1 MPCRCRCKFAVNCEG
16 RISLHII
23 ECTSEY
29 LRHVRSWEFS
39 LSENSAINH
48 GSIRQSSA
56 NRDRRTFPTS
66 HQSTTPP
73 PYKADCRLTEPIAR
87 SPCQKVIWHHHLHA
101 SVYCDGN
108 TVVCNCTWQHDTLHA
123 APNAAISKPRAD
135 AGETQPRPPIFVCK
149 IGVKHRVLFL
159 L

>member
-1 MPCRCRCKFAVNCEG
+1 MFRWPPFMPCRCRCKFAVNCEG

-87 SPCQKVIWHHHLHA
+87 SPCPKVIWHHTCMPQCAAMAILLSATVHGSMTRCMLLPTLPSRSHA
-101 SVYCDGN
+101 PTPEKHSRDHRSSC
-108 TVVCNCTWQHDTLHA
+108 
-123 APNAAISKPRAD
+123 
-135 AGETQPRPPIFVCK
+135 
-149 IGVKHRVLFL
+149 VK
-159 L
+159 